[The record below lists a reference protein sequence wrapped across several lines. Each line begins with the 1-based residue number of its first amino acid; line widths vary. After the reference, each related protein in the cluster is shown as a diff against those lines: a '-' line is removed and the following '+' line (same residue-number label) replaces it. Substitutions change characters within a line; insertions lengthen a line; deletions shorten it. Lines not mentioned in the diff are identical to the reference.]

1 MGAAALMAQALRGSS
16 RVALCQPV
24 AEWVGVSGEDRR
36 SGVRAMAVPGLA
48 AWLPEQTCG
57 WEDGDF
63 NFSNV
68 LQSPLGVQRAGQ
80 DWVAEA

>member
-1 MGAAALMAQALRGSS
+1 MGAAALMAQALRGFS

-24 AEWVGVSGEDRR
+24 AEWLGVSGEDQR

-57 WEDGDF
+57 
-63 NFSNV
+63 
-68 LQSPLGVQRAGQ
+68 
-80 DWVAEA
+80 